1 MYSLL
6 MTVKLWGLNA
16 RVWLSAYLQ
25 ACADSGSQAP
35 QDINEFLPWFMDE
48 ARLTT
53 MRARAPRPLP
63 PNEGID
69 SS

>member
-1 MYSLL
+1 
-6 MTVKLWGLNA
+6 MTAKLWGLNA

-25 ACADSGSQAP
+25 ACADSGNQAP
-35 QDINEFLPWFMDE
+35 QDISAFVPWFMDE
-48 ARLTT
+48 ARLTA